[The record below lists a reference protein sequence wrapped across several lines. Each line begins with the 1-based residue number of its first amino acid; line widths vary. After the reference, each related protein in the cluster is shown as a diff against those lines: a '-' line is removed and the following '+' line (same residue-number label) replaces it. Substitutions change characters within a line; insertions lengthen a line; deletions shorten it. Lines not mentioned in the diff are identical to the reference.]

1 MSDIYKNSKNQCT
14 IKNDVSISG
23 IGLHTGVQT
32 TATFKPAESNSGIRF
47 KRLDLEDCP
56 EIIADID
63 HVIDISRG
71 TTIGQNGFKIH
82 TVEHILAAV
91 VGLKIDNILIEL
103 TEKEPPVMDGSASP
117 FVEKLIEAE
126 IVEQNAHRDELVID
140 QTITY
145 SDSERGVDIHVLPSD
160 KFRITFM
167 TDYQFSSLGTQYT
180 ALYSLEEDFIKEF
193 APSRTFCFFSEI
205 EGMKK
210 QGLIKGGGVDNALVF
225 LDKKV
230 DESEIDE
237 LKELLNIDSDVFCG
251 DNGILNGVELR
262 FPNEPVRHKALDLIG
277 DLALLG
283 IPIRGH
289 VIAARSGHAANV
301 ELVKKIKS
309 TFAKKLALKKQQRE
323 NTTAQYDIRSI
334 LQILPHRY
342 PFLLVDKILELVPG
356 KTVKALKNVT
366 FNEPFFQGHFP
377 GQPVMPGVL
386 LLEAMAQAGGFLVLN
401 TIPNPETK
409 LMYFTGIN
417 KSRFKKVVI
426 PGDQLII
433 EAELVK
439 FRLGTCKIVARVLV
453 DEKVVCSAEFLST
466 VVDRKD

>member
-1 MSDIYKNSKNQCT
+1 MSEIYKNSKNQCT

-193 APSRTFCFFSEI
+193 APSRTFCFYSEI

-225 LDKKV
+225 LDKEV

-262 FPNEPVRHKALDLIG
+262 FPNEPVRHKALDLVG
-277 DLALLG
+277 DFALLG

-323 NTTAQYDIRSI
+323 DTMAQYDIHSI

-439 FRLGTCKIVARVLV
+439 FRLGTCKIVARTLV

>member
-1 MSDIYKNSKNQCT
+1 LSEIYKNSKNQCT

-160 KFRITFM
+160 QFRITFM

-225 LDKKV
+225 LDKEV

-262 FPNEPVRHKALDLIG
+262 FPNEPVRHKALDRRFSPFGNSYSWACYCSQKWPCGKCGIG
-277 DLALLG
+277 
-283 IPIRGH
+283 
-289 VIAARSGHAANV
+289 
-301 ELVKKIKS
+301 
-309 TFAKKLALKKQQRE
+309 
-323 NTTAQYDIRSI
+323 
-334 LQILPHRY
+334 
-342 PFLLVDKILELVPG
+342 
-356 KTVKALKNVT
+356 
-366 FNEPFFQGHFP
+366 
-377 GQPVMPGVL
+377 
-386 LLEAMAQAGGFLVLN
+386 
-401 TIPNPETK
+401 
-409 LMYFTGIN
+409 
-417 KSRFKKVVI
+417 
-426 PGDQLII
+426 
-433 EAELVK
+433 
-439 FRLGTCKIVARVLV
+439 
-453 DEKVVCSAEFLST
+453 
-466 VVDRKD
+466 